1 MLECT
6 GATPRP
12 LDTSP
17 PAALAPPTHV
27 QGAPVAP
34 PPVVTG
40 NNKKATARVAP
51 LSDDCVGDIPLGD
64 HLGERKQELEDGS
77 RMEGTDVSSL
87 AFTESHI
94 PRPLARN
101 VVIEFGDIV
110 GERAT
115 RAALNRAAAFGEE
128 RIDPRAVVGVERE
141 AIAKLQNP
149 RLVSFRPYQYC

>member
-6 GATPRP
+6 GATPHP

-17 PAALAPPTHV
+17 PAALAPPTHD

-40 NNKKATARVAP
+40 INKKAAARVAP
-51 LSDDCVGDIPLGD
+51 LSDGCVGNVPLGD
-64 HLGERKQELEDGS
+64 HLDERKQKLADGS
-77 RMEGTDVSSL
+77 RTEGTDVSSL
-87 AFTESHI
+87 ASTGSHI

-115 RAALNRAAAFGEE
+115 RAALNRAAAFGEG
-128 RIDPRAVVGVERE
+128 RIDPRAVVAVERE

-149 RLVSFRPYQYC
+149 RLVSFHPYQ